1 MTLLGELASQIVIAT
16 LGIIFVGVK
25 LFLEESEVI
34 FAVEV
39 LLSARVVVWAQI
51 VHTGLAVDELRL
63 ADLLKFVAICC
74 LDRSAHLR

>member
-1 MTLLGELASQIVIAT
+1 MALLGELAPQIVIAT
-16 LGIIFVGVK
+16 LRIIFVGVK